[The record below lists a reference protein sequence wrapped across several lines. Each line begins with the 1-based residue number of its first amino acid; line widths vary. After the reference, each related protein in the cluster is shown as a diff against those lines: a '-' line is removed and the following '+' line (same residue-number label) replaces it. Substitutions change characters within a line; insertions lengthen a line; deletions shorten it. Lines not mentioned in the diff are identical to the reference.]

1 MKKSIFSLLAGA
13 FLFVPAI
20 AQVQVDTQ
28 ADFADYDR
36 CSVSFINILYGDKYD
51 EIVDIAVDNFDAG
64 KKFDWNAIY
73 TVVIKPDSLTRFTDK
88 EAELAQ
94 NGAAS
99 TQTQNTGAQVDAAP
113 ADTTGNTFGELMD
126 KIKGLFSGIGSA
138 TKPDPATQKIITAYL
153 NEHNIGK
160 EILNYILAPD
170 AEGVFTRKVLDKR
183 GRNNM
188 IDRDVIDDEAR
199 QVQQEGQDADYTLIR
214 NSYIVVYDMKNP
226 KRTEDE
232 NGKVTWSATVTAYV
246 YEMENA
252 DKLVANV
259 LDNMWI
265 NPNDN
270 SAARMEKRAAFRD
283 LRVPLKLA
291 GAAACIVTDETLE
304 AALASSYDATLL
316 KLEKQIKTWQVT
328 ADCETVCPYITAKIG
343 TKEGLK
349 NGQRY
354 AIYGQKFD
362 KKTNGPKYR
371 RLGYA
376 RVTEVAN
383 TDGLAKGNTDSTF
396 FYQISG
402 VAMRKDEASGKI
414 VKQSND
420 IRLGVSLG
428 YNYNGLKAEQRGLV
442 FGSYSM
448 LNLTFEELGY
458 IHKNGIKHYA
468 RVNFGYDLQTGKML
482 REGAALF
489 NEPFNDIF
497 ASGVSFINVSMGYGI
512 GLPAT
517 RYVDIQPFF
526 NIGADFMV
534 VHAEEPETTTTGT
547 TTTSE
552 EEKNDFDGN
561 WFIDPGLRIA
571 INCGYPFQVF
581 VQADYAAHISYSGK
595 QEKYKNYNEQL
606 MSYGFGHFM
615 GLGLSAGIKWTF

>member
-1 MKKSIFSLLAGA
+1 MKKNIFSFLAGV

-73 TVVIKPDSLTRFTDK
+73 TVVIKPDSLVRFTDK
-88 EAELAQ
+88 ELEQAQ
-94 NGAAS
+94 NGVAS
-99 TQTQNTGAQVDAAP
+99 TQTQHTGAQVDAAP
-113 ADTTGNTFGELMD
+113 ADTTGNSFGELME
-126 KIKGLFSGIGSA
+126 KIKGLFSGMGSA
-138 TKPDPATQKIITAYL
+138 TKPDAATQNIITAYL

-188 IDRDVIDDEAR
+188 IDKDVMDDETR
-199 QVQQEGQDADYTLIR
+199 QVKLEGTDADYTLVR

-252 DKLVANV
+252 DKLVADV

-283 LRVPLKLA
+283 LQVPLKLA
-291 GAAACIVTDETLE
+291 GAAACLVTDETLE

-328 ADCETVCPYITAKIG
+328 ADCETVRPYISAKIG

-354 AIYGQKFD
+354 AVYGQKYD
-362 KKTNGPKYR
+362 KKTETSKYR

-383 TDGLAKGNTDSTF
+383 TDGLAKGHTDSTL

-402 VAMRKDEASGKI
+402 AAMRDATGKI

-420 IRLGVSLG
+420 LRLGVSLG
-428 YNYNGLKAEQRGLV
+428 YNFNGLKPEQRGGI

-468 RVNFGYDLQTGKML
+468 RVNLGYDLQTGKML
-482 REGAALF
+482 REGAALRGVDF
-489 NEPFNDIF
+489 NELY
-497 ASGVSFINVSMGYGI
+497 SEGVSFINLSMGYGI

-534 VHAEEPETTTTGT
+534 IHAEEPETTTDT
-547 TTTSE
+547 TKKE
-552 EEKNDFDGN
+552 EDKDDFDGN

-571 INCGYPFQVF
+571 VNCGYPFQVF
-581 VQADYAAHISYSGK
+581 VQADYALHISYSGK
-595 QEKYKNYNEQL
+595 QQKYRLHNEEL
-606 MSYGFGHFM
+606 MSYGFGHTL